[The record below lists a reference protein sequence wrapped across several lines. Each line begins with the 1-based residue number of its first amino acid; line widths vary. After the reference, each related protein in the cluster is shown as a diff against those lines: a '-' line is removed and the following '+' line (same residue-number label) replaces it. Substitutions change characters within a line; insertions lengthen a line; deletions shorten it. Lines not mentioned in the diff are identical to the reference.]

1 MIDLITVVFAPELES
16 LRLQARSIDLYVD
29 NVDSIV
35 IVINDNSINS
45 DTILRQWWGR
55 YSDQV
60 QIIPRNQF
68 GTEWSHNGWVSQQAL
83 KIAACKVCRSEW
95 AVILDAKTIFVKK
108 FAIDPVRPRVG
119 RLNIYPV
126 FERSKTIANMLFGT
140 NLQKQLGPGGVPFVI
155 NVPLACEMILWIEKH
170 IGQNFVQWFQEQGM
184 LTEFILYSAWI
195 QHHTG
200 SLDSIYDTSS
210 TNIRPANICHSEVG
224 IFEQKFKLMHEAST
238 VSIHRDAWSQLGV
251 DQQQQYTDF
260 LHTRG
265 IQ

>member
-1 MIDLITVVFAPELES
+1 MIDLITVVFEPELES

-29 NVDSIV
+29 HVDSIIIVVNDDSMDSNV
-35 IVINDNSINS
+35 I
-45 DTILRQWWGR
+45 LKQWWGR
-55 YSDQV
+55 YSHRV
-60 QIIPRNQF
+60 QIISRNQF
-68 GTEWSHNGWVSQQAL
+68 GTKWCHNGWVSQQAL
-83 KIAACKVCRSEW
+83 KIVACKVCRSEW
-95 AVILDAKTIFVKK
+95 AVILDAKTIFVKS

-119 RLNIYPV
+119 LLNIYPV
-126 FERSKTIANMLFGT
+126 FESSKTIANGLFGT

-155 NVPLACEMILWIEKH
+155 NVPFAGQMIDWIEKH
-170 IGQNFVQWFQEQGM
+170 TGQNFVQWFQAQGM

-224 IFEQKFKLMHEAST
+224 IFEQKFRLMQEAST
-238 VSIHRDAWSQLGV
+238 VSIHRDAWSRLGV
-251 DQQQQYTDF
+251 DQQRQFTDF